1 MHKQKVT
8 KSRSRKLYWAKT
20 VQDWYTT
27 IHRVGCEWPGKTF
40 PGPLPPGNWASINEQ
55 NTNVKE
61 RNWIKKVSFKTD
73 KVVKPKKF
81 LGVCKEKKSL

>member
-1 MHKQKVT
+1 M
-8 KSRSRKLYWAKT
+8 
-20 VQDWYTT
+20 
-27 IHRVGCEWPGKTF
+27 GCERPGKTVSGS
-40 PGPLPPGNWASINEQ
+40 PSLRATGLSTNEQ

-81 LGVCKEKKSL
+81 LGVCKEKKFL